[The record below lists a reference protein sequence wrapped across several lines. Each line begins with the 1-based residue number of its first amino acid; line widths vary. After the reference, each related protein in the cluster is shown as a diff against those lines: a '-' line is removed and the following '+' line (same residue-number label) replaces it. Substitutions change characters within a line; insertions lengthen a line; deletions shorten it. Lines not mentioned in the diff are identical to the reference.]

1 MLRLENIVKDFGT
14 KEQVTHVLKGISIQF
29 RKSEFVSILGHSGCG
44 KTTLLNLIG
53 GLDSCTEGTVYLD
66 GKSTKSYTDSDWN
79 LYRNKRI
86 GFVFQSYNLIHHLSV
101 EKNVE
106 LPLQLSEVPKAER
119 KRRAL
124 EALEKVGLRDHARK
138 HPNQLSGGQMQRVAI
153 ARALVNNPSIIMADE
168 PTGALDSES
177 GVQVMDILKEVAKDK
192 LVVMVTHNDALAE
205 EYSTR
210 IIKMNDGVIV
220 DDTNPYS
227 LEDCLNDEVTVENE
241 KRADIEKLISENA
254 KTEKD
259 RKRFVRKLKQQ
270 EYEKRMKTSMS
281 LGTAFSMSLTNLRSK
296 LGRTLLTSIAGS
308 IGIIGIMLVL
318 SLSTGVKSY
327 ISGIEEN
334 ALSQYPITINNTN
347 MDLMGAL
354 NILASANTDVRPDYP
369 KEDEIYIQPIM
380 GNVFKDNS
388 FFKNNDLGSLK
399 EYIEGNFDDSLGY
412 VKYNYGVSMQIYRQ
426 CEGEDKDYAC
436 MYPFVESIKSVIPE
450 GAKDFLDTIEQYGA
464 AMNAWDELIDNQE
477 LLESQ
482 YELIGDSKWPTAY
495 DEIIL
500 VADQKNQFADYVL
513 FLLGLVP
520 PSKVGD
526 FLNLGGLV
534 GGDTSELFDKVYT
547 IEELLDVRYKVMTG
561 NDYYYK
567 DANDKWVELAES
579 ERVKK
584 DFVNANGVT
593 LKVVGVVRPKAGATV
608 TCINGCAAY
617 SPKLVEYLSER
628 AKTKEGSIGEAYYKN
643 PGKDP
648 RKDNPT
654 QMTDSE
660 KLSFTRMLGVCTFEE
675 PTAINIYASSFE
687 NKNKI
692 VEFLDG
698 YNEYQEQQDS
708 PKTIKYSDNLSMIMG
723 YVDTLTETMTRV
735 LVGFASISLIVSSI
749 MISIIIYTSVLERR
763 KEIGILRSVGA
774 RKLDISNIFISES
787 ALLGVSSGLLG
798 ILITWLCTLLVN
810 FVLKLLLGIADLAII
825 TWWSPL
831 LMLFISVLLSFL
843 AGFVPARIAA
853 NKDPVECLR
862 TE

>member
-53 GLDSCTEGTVYLD
+53 GLDSCTDGTVFLD

-79 LYRNKRI
+79 LYRNKKI
-86 GFVFQSYNLIHHLSV
+86 GFVFQSYNLIHHLSI

-210 IIKMNDGVIV
+210 IIRMNDGFIV

-227 LEDCLNDEVTVENE
+227 LEDCLNDEVVAENE
-241 KRADIEKLISENA
+241 KRAATEKLISENA

-259 RKRFVRKLKQQ
+259 RKKFVRKLKQQ

-281 LGTAFSMSLTNLRSK
+281 LGTAISMSLTNLRSK

-327 ISGIEEN
+327 ISGIEQD
-334 ALSQYPITINNTN
+334 ALSQYPVTVNNTN

-354 NILASANTDVRPDYP
+354 NILSSANTAVRPDYP
-369 KEDEIYIQPIM
+369 DKDEIYIQTIM
-380 GNVFKDNS
+380 GNVFKDDT

-399 EYIEGNFDDSLGY
+399 EYIEDNFDGSLGY
-412 VKYNYGVSMQIYRQ
+412 VKYNYGVSMEIYRQ

-436 MYPFVESIKSVIPE
+436 LYPFVESIKNVLPD
-450 GAKDFLDTIEQYGA
+450 GAKDFLDTIEQYSA
-464 AMNAWDELIDNQE
+464 AMNAWDELIDNKE

-482 YELIGDSKWPTAY
+482 YELIGDSRWPTSY

-500 VADQKNQFADYVL
+500 VADQKNQFPDYVL

-561 NDYYYK
+561 NDYYQK
-567 DANDKWVELAES
+567 DDKGKWVEVADS

-593 LKVVGVVRPKAGATV
+593 LKVVGVVRPREGTTV

-628 AKTKEGSIGEAYYKN
+628 AKTKEGSLGEAYYKN
-643 PGKDP
+643 PGYDP
-648 RKDNPT
+648 RNGQQIT
-654 QMTDSE
+654 TDSE

-698 YNEYQEQQDS
+698 YNDYQEQQS
-708 PKTIKYSDNLSMIMG
+708 NPKTVKYSDNLSMIMG
-723 YVDTLTETMTRV
+723 YVDTLTETVTRV

-774 RKLDISNIFISES
+774 RKLDISNVFISES
-787 ALLGVSSGLLG
+787 ALLGFTSGLLG
-798 ILITWLCTLLVN
+798 IFITWLCTLLVN
-810 FVLKLLLGIADLAII
+810 FVLKLLLGISDLAII
-825 TWWSPL
+825 NWWSPL
-831 LMLFISVLLSFL
+831 LMLLISILLSFL